1 MLSVSE
7 VVSDGNLTVVNRLNL
22 GNNDEL
28 TIQEDT
34 IKGLTS
40 ASGRHKNQRKEA
52 VTNESWNFQLN

>member
-28 TIQEDT
+28 TIQNA

-52 VTNESWNFQLN
+52 VTTDSCIFWLA

>member
-1 MLSVSE
+1 MMLSVSE
-7 VVSDGNLTVVNRLNL
+7 VVSDGNLTVVNRLNR

-28 TIQEDT
+28 TIQDT

-52 VTNESWNFQLN
+52 VTTDS

>member
-22 GNNDEL
+22 GNNDQL
-28 TIQEDT
+28 TIQDA

-40 ASGRHKNQRKEA
+40 AYGRHKNQRKEA
-52 VTNESWNFQLN
+52 VTTDS